1 LAERLE
7 GKQPQKVSPMSKV
20 VIDLSMSLDGFI
32 AGPGDG
38 RKLPLGGRGG
48 EHIFDWYFNGDT
60 PYESTMFRPKAG
72 NRQVV
77 AQLYQQMG
85 AMLTGRRTYDI
96 TNGWG
101 GTHPVNGIPVVILT
115 HNPPANVPPGK
126 SKLVFVTDG
135 IESAVA
141 KAKALAKDKDVGIG
155 GASLAQQA
163 LRAGLVDE
171 LYLHIAPILLGD
183 GVRLFEHLGDQAI
196 ALRKISSLDAEDMS
210 HERFEVLRQ

>member
-1 LAERLE
+1 M
-7 GKQPQKVSPMSKV
+7 VKV

-48 EHIFDWYFNGDT
+48 ERIFSWYFSGDT
-60 PYESTMFRPKAG
+60 PYEGTMFKPRGA
-72 NRQVV
+72 NRGVV
-77 AQLYQQMG
+77 AEMFQQAG
-85 AMLTGRRTYDI
+85 VMLTGRRTYEI
-96 TNGWG
+96 ANGWNG
-101 GTHPVNGIPVVILT
+101 NHPVNGIPVVILT
-115 HNPPANVPPGK
+115 HKPPDDAPIGK

-141 KAKALAKDKDVGIG
+141 KAKALASGKDVRVA
-155 GASLAQQA
+155 GASVAQQA

-183 GVRLFEHLGDQAI
+183 GVRLFKHLGDEVI
-196 ALRKISSLDAEDMS
+196 RLRKISSLDAEDAI
-210 HERFEVLRQ
+210 HLRFKILR

>member
-1 LAERLE
+1 
-7 GKQPQKVSPMSKV
+7 MSKV

-32 AGPGDG
+32 AGPDDG

-48 EHIFDWYFNGDT
+48 EHIFDWYFSGDT
-60 PYESTMFRPKAG
+60 PYESTMFRPPKGA

-77 AQLYQQMG
+77 AEMYQRMG

-96 TNGWG
+96 ANGWG
-101 GTHPVNGIPVVILT
+101 GTHPVNAIPVVILT
-115 HNPPANVPPGK
+115 HTPPANVPQGK

-141 KAKALAKDKDVGIG
+141 KAKALAQDKDVGIG

-171 LYLHIAPILLGD
+171 LFLHIAPILLGD
-183 GVRLFEHLGDQAI
+183 GVHLFEHLGDTAI
-196 ALRKISSLDAEDMS
+196 RLRKTRLLDAEDMT
-210 HERFEVLRQ
+210 HVRFEVLRQ